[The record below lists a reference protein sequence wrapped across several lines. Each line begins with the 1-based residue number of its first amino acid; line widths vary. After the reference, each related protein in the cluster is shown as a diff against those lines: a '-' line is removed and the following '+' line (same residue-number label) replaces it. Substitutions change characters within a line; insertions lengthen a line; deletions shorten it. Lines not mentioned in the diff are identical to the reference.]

1 MLYLDHTTKFPEHS
15 EWAYLYA
22 VADVYKNYSCKNDYN
37 GDLFLPHSLKDKEV
51 VEIISKKY
59 NLKSIHRNTIATI
72 RNNLSTYFGFKFKT
86 YKKGKYYVGQNNSIE
101 DDDLLMIIL
110 CIKDNCYIDS
120 AYKDKLVNLLM
131 SMSSNK
137 ASIEKLNNSISDVKG
152 YDLKEKFLLLFEAIK
167 RDSIITFDYPSQS
180 STLTRQPTKIR
191 DNHLECSDKYAK
203 MYELRE
209 FDIRKMR
216 NISIVKRGK

>member
-37 GDLFLPHSLKDKEV
+37 GDLFSPHSLKDKEV

-59 NLKSIHRNTIATI
+59 NLKSIHRNTVATI

-110 CIKDNCYIDS
+110 CIKDNHFIDS
-120 AYKDKLVNLLM
+120 AYKDKLVNLLL

-137 ASIEKLNNSISDVKG
+137 ASIEKLNKSISDVKG
-152 YDLKEKFLLLFEAIK
+152 SNLKETILLLLEAIK
-167 RDSIITFDYPSQS
+167 RNSIITFNYPNQS

-191 DNHLECSDKYAK
+191 DSRLECSDKYVK
-203 MYELRE
+203 WSEPID
-209 FDIRKMR
+209 FDIRRMR